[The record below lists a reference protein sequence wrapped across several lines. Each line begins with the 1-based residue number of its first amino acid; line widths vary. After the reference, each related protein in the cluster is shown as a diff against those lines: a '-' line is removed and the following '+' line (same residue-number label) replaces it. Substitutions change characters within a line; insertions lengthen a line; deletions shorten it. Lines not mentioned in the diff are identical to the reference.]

1 MIPGNR
7 YRFTNAGTNVSSRIS
22 ALATRKFSWSP
33 YSTSPERSC
42 VAFVARRTSP
52 QRRRSRFQV
61 IAKLPF
67 ASLSDKRVKKRMEVE
82 KSWYNLNGAQKF
94 IQTCG
99 RSIRS
104 NSDYATTYI
113 LDGAFDG
120 FYHRASQFFP
130 EYILD
135 AFRFP
140 DMDVS

>member
-1 MIPGNR
+1 M
-7 YRFTNAGTNVSSRIS
+7 
-22 ALATRKFSWSP
+22 
-33 YSTSPERSC
+33 
-42 VAFVARRTSP
+42 
-52 QRRRSRFQV
+52 

-82 KSWYNLNGAQKF
+82 KSWYNLNSAQKF
-94 IQTCG
+94 IRTCG

-135 AFRFP
+135 AFRVQ
-140 DMDVS
+140 DLDVL